1 MKNKLKKVV
10 AYVLSF
16 MMLFTMSA
24 MNISSVSAA
33 STGSI
38 TVHTGKHDVNGFNFN
53 AYRLMD
59 ATVSGNKVSYSIS
72 SNFTG
77 FFTEELL
84 NTTTGD
90 DIDIK
95 AYNYI
100 KANVSTTDFQNKLK
114 TYIKINSITTD
125 GTATGVTDTKEY
137 TIAGLAYGYY
147 AVIPSGE
154 GYTPSFTTV
163 KSNTAVDVYLKG
175 KTPDPEKTINNKKYD
190 SAQVGDTVHFKV
202 ESMVPN
208 MTGYNQYYYIFKDTM
223 TEGLTVSKDKLNLV
237 VKIGDTVV
245 DPSEY
250 TLTVNETNRTF
261 TVSFNDFYDKHAKD
275 ANESLTFTYSAV
287 VNEKAIND
295 TNTSTNK
302 AEVSYGNDPDH
313 LTTGDPSEVKVLT
326 HTLKINKVDEQN
338 KPLSGAEF
346 ALYRGNVDK
355 GKLKFVD
362 EGNGTYRIATEN
374 DETTTDTL
382 VSPEEGVITVKG
394 LSEGHYVIEET
405 KAPDG
410 YAKLKNTINKTI
422 SVDENDPQTVTVEEK
437 VTNKTESWLPETGGM
452 GTVIFTVVGVVG
464 VLAIL
469 STYFKKGK
477 KREQA

>member
-1 MKNKLKKVV
+1 MKNKLKKVI

-24 MNISSVSAA
+24 MNIGSVSAA
-33 STGSI
+33 SAGSI
-38 TVHTGKHDVNGFNFN
+38 TVHTGKHDVNGVDFN
-53 AYRLMD
+53 AYRLMN
-59 ATVSGNKVSYSIS
+59 ATVSGEKVSYSIN

-95 AYNYI
+95 VYNYI

-114 TYIKINSITTD
+114 TYIETNLISAD
-125 GTATGVTDTKEY
+125 GTATGTTAKKEY
-137 TIAGLAYGYY
+137 TINGLAYGYY

-163 KSNTAVDVYLKG
+163 KSSAAVDVYLKG

-190 SAQVGDTVHFKV
+190 SAQVGDTVDFKV

-208 MTGYNQYYYIFKDTM
+208 MTGYNRYYYIFKDTM
-223 TEGLTVSKDKLNLV
+223 TEGLTVSKSTLNLV
-237 VKIGDTVV
+237 VKIGGTVV
-245 DPSEY
+245 GTSEY
-250 TLTVNETNRTF
+250 TLTVDETNRTF
-261 TVSFNDFYDKHAKD
+261 TVTFNNFYTNHAKD

-295 TNTSTNK
+295 KNTSTNK
-302 AEVSYGNDPDH
+302 AEVSYGNDPDK
-313 LTTGDPSEVKVLT
+313 LTKGASEVKVLT

-338 KPLSGAEF
+338 EPLAGAEF
-346 ALYRGNVDK
+346 ALYRGNVDNV
-355 GKLKFVD
+355 KLKFVN
-362 EGNGTYRIATEN
+362 EGNGTYRIATN
-374 DETTTDTL
+374 DDKTTTDTL
-382 VSPEEGVITVKG
+382 VSPEGGVITVKG
-394 LSEGHYVIEET
+394 LSDGHYVIEET

-410 YAKLKNTINKTI
+410 YAKLKSTINKTI
-422 SVDENDPQTVTVEEK
+422 SVDESDPQTVTVD
-437 VTNKTESWLPETGGM
+437 VNVINKTESWLPETGGM
-452 GTVIFTVVGVVG
+452 GTVIFTVVGVIG

-477 KREQA
+477 KREEA

>member
-1 MKNKLKKVV
+1 
-10 AYVLSF
+10 
-16 MMLFTMSA
+16 
-24 MNISSVSAA
+24 
-33 STGSI
+33 
-38 TVHTGKHDVNGFNFN
+38 
-53 AYRLMD
+53 
-59 ATVSGNKVSYSIS
+59 
-72 SNFTG
+72 
-77 FFTEELL
+77 
-84 NTTTGD
+84 
-90 DIDIK
+90 
-95 AYNYI
+95 
-100 KANVSTTDFQNKLK
+100 
-114 TYIKINSITTD
+114 
-125 GTATGVTDTKEY
+125 
-137 TIAGLAYGYY
+137 
-147 AVIPSGE
+147 
-154 GYTPSFTTV
+154 
-163 KSNTAVDVYLKG
+163 
-175 KTPDPEKTINNKKYD
+175 
-190 SAQVGDTVHFKV
+190 
-202 ESMVPN
+202 MVPN

-223 TEGLTVSKDKLNLV
+223 TEGLTVSKDTLNLV
-237 VKIGDTVV
+237 VKIGGTVV
-245 DPSEY
+245 DTSEY
-250 TLTVNETNRTF
+250 TLTVDKTNRIF
-261 TVSFNDFYDKHAKD
+261 TVEFKNFYTNHAKD

-313 LTTGDPSEVKVLT
+313 LTTGAPSEVKVLT

-346 ALYRGNVDK
+346 ALYRNNVDS

-362 EGNGTYRIATEN
+362 EGNGTYRIATID

-382 VSPEEGVITVKG
+382 VSPEGGVITVKG

-422 SVDENDPQTVTVEEK
+422 SVDENAPQTVTVEEK

-477 KREQA
+477 KREEA

>member
-1 MKNKLKKVV
+1 
-10 AYVLSF
+10 
-16 MMLFTMSA
+16 
-24 MNISSVSAA
+24 
-33 STGSI
+33 
-38 TVHTGKHDVNGFNFN
+38 
-53 AYRLMD
+53 
-59 ATVSGNKVSYSIS
+59 
-72 SNFTG
+72 
-77 FFTEELL
+77 
-84 NTTTGD
+84 
-90 DIDIK
+90 
-95 AYNYI
+95 
-100 KANVSTTDFQNKLK
+100 
-114 TYIKINSITTD
+114 
-125 GTATGVTDTKEY
+125 
-137 TIAGLAYGYY
+137 
-147 AVIPSGE
+147 
-154 GYTPSFTTV
+154 
-163 KSNTAVDVYLKG
+163 
-175 KTPDPEKTINNKKYD
+175 
-190 SAQVGDTVHFKV
+190 
-202 ESMVPN
+202 MVPN

-223 TEGLTVSKDKLNLV
+223 TEGLTVSKDTLNLV
-237 VKIGDTVV
+237 VKIGGTVV
-245 DPSEY
+245 DTSEY
-250 TLTVNETNRTF
+250 TLTVDKTNRIF
-261 TVSFNDFYDKHAKD
+261 TVEFKNFYTNHAKD

-313 LTTGDPSEVKVLT
+313 LTTGAPSEVKVLT

-346 ALYRGNVDK
+346 ALYRNNVDS

-362 EGNGTYRIATEN
+362 EGNGTYRIATID

-394 LSEGHYVIEET
+394 LSEGDYVIEET

-422 SVDENDPQTVTVEEK
+422 SVDGNAPQTVNVEEK

-477 KREQA
+477 KREEA